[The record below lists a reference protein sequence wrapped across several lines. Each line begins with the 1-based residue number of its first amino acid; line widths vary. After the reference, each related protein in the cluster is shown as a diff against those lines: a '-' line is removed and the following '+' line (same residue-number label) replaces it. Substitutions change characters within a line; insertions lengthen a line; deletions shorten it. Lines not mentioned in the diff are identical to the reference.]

1 MINPKIYKKLVVK
14 QLSRDF
20 RSAVDIVEMEL
31 LSIGKIKPAVDSTEF
46 KRIESIVDA
55 VKYL

>member
-31 LSIGKIKPAVDSTEF
+31 LSTGKIKPAVDSIEF